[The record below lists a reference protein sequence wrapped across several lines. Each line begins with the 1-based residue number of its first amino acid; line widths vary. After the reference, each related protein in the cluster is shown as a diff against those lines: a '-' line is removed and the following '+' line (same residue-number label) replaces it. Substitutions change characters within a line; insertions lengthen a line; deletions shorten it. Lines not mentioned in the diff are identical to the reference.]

1 MVERSEGWIG
11 RADLWQDAAR
21 QWGGGLLAGLL
32 VFGIGGIGDPAWAQS
47 AVEYGTL
54 GGRSAAAVA
63 APAGALA
70 VAPPATAPGRRR
82 GLGDGG
88 RADGPNCSGDL
99 EAPTAVSVA
108 VGKSTLLRL
117 PEPVTKRT
125 VGNPDVIE
133 TRLVAAQ
140 TLYVLGAETG
150 STNMILQG
158 RSGRCLVVDVSV
170 GFDNGGL
177 EAKVR
182 ELFPD
187 ETGVRVS
194 SAADSLVLSGTISD
208 ALRASHVVQLAH
220 AFVRGGSGGLPGASG
235 GAAGGGASASGGG
248 NSARVVNMLQIAAPQ
263 QVMLEVKIAEV
274 SKALIEKLGA
284 ELNINNS
291 NGNWTYTLLSSFL
304 FNPAAAGS
312 LGVANKAL
320 DRLTVQA
327 ENDEELVKILAEPNV
342 IAISGQEGSFL
353 AGGRIFI
360 PVSQTSAVGGGSTIT
375 LEEKEFGVGLRFT
388 PTVLSG
394 GRINLRVAPEVSEV
408 NPNGITVTAG
418 GSTTL
423 LPSITTRR
431 AATTV
436 QLMDGQTFAIGGLI
450 KNNVRHSIKAYP
462 FLGEVPILGALFRSN
477 AFQNDRTEL
486 MFAVTPR
493 LVKPLPA
500 NYALPTDGYSE
511 PSRNGRLFNNEM
523 EGARPE
529 SGAGA
534 PVQAPVVGSFEVK

>member
-1 MVERSEGWIG
+1 MAERIPMCGGRWLVESGWKG
-11 RADLWQDAAR
+11 WRLLPCVLG
-21 QWGGGLLAGLL
+21 WGVCAL
-32 VFGIGGIGDPAWAQS
+32 AWAQ
-47 AVEYGTL
+47 APLPPDYG
-54 GGRSAAAVA
+54 AAGNRPAAMA
-63 APAGALA
+63 APPVVGVPMVGMMPA
-70 VAPPATAPGRRR
+70 APPAKRRS
-82 GLGDGG
+82 LSEGG
-88 RADGPNCSGDL
+88 RADGPSCSGDL

-117 PEPVTKRT
+117 PEPVVKRT
-125 VGNPDVIE
+125 VGNPDIIE

-170 GFDNGGL
+170 GFDGGGL

-194 SAADSLVLSGTISD
+194 SAADSLVLSGIVSD
-208 ALRASHVVQLAH
+208 AMRANHVVQLAQ
-220 AFVRGGSGGLPGASG
+220 AYVRSGAGSGSSGL
-235 GAAGGGASASGGG
+235 AAGGASAAQSV
-248 NSARVVNMLQIAAPQ
+248 SPRVVNMLQIAAPQ

-274 SKALIEKLGA
+274 SKSLIEKLGA
-284 ELNINNS
+284 ELNIINS
-291 NGNWTYTLLSSFL
+291 NGSWTYSLLSSFL
-304 FNPAAAGS
+304 FSPAAAG
-312 LGVANKAL
+312 GFAVGNKAL
-320 DRLTVQA
+320 DKLTVQA

-353 AGGRIFI
+353 AGGKIFI
-360 PVSQTSAVGGGSTIT
+360 PVSQTASVGGGSTIT

-388 PTVLSG
+388 PTVLAG

-450 KNNVRHSIKAYP
+450 KNNVRHGIKAYP
-462 FLGEVPILGALFRSN
+462 FLGEIPILGALFRSN

-486 MFAVTPR
+486 MFVVTPR

-500 NYALPTDGYSE
+500 NYALPTDGYTE
-511 PSRNGRLFNNEM
+511 PSRGGRLFDNQM
-523 EGARPE
+523 EGARAVPAP
-529 SGAGA
+529 AGA
-534 PVQAPVVGSFEVK
+534 QAPAGANLADGGFEVK